1 MRTAGRRS
9 NLASPIGRPRATVEN
24 RCSRACQKKNRGGI
38 MIRLPLAITLAA
50 TLAALARIE
59 GATAQDYPSRPI
71 TLVVGYP
78 AGGPTDGVAR
88 MLASDMSARFGQ
100 RIVVENKGGAGGMI
114 AAAAL
119 AKSPPD
125 GYTLLF
131 TGVGALSYYRTLYKS
146 LSYDPGKDIAPVA
159 MIGAIPDLLLASPK
173 LPVTTLKELIAW
185 AKANPGKLNIGDS
198 GAGTVPHIMAAAFA
212 QKAGIQVTH
221 VHYRGA
227 AGSVTDMMGGQ
238 IEAAAAAYLP
248 QFVSLKAL
256 AVSWHRRMA
265 ALPSVPTFREN
276 GYDLVIALS
285 IGLSAPA
292 GTPAAAID
300 KVNAAVNDFLKG
312 PRGREIHAS
321 LGLEVIGGSP
331 ADMRKFL
338 DEESARLEPVIKAAK
353 ITIE

>member
-1 MRTAGRRS
+1 
-9 NLASPIGRPRATVEN
+9 
-24 RCSRACQKKNRGGI
+24 

-50 TLAALARIE
+50 ALASV
-59 GATAQDYPSRPI
+59 ATAQDYPSRQI
-71 TLVVGYP
+71 TMVVGYP

-88 MLASDMSARFGQ
+88 MLASDMSARLGQ

-146 LSYDPGKDIAPVA
+146 LSYDPAKDIAPVA
-159 MIGAIPDLLLASPK
+159 MIGAIPDVILASPK

-185 AKANPGKLNIGDS
+185 AKANPGKLNVGDS
-198 GAGTVPHIMAAAFA
+198 GAGTIPHIMAAALA
-212 QKAGIQVTH
+212 QKAGIQITH
-221 VHYRGA
+221 VHYRGVA
-227 AGSVTDMMGGQ
+227 NSVTDLIGGQ
-238 IEAAAAAYLP
+238 IEAAAGAYVP
-248 QFVSLKAL
+248 QFASMKAL

-265 ALPSVPTFREN
+265 VLPNVPTFREQ
-276 GYDLVIALS
+276 GYDLVIGLS

-292 GTPAAAID
+292 ETPAAAID
-300 KVNAAVNDFLKG
+300 KVNAAVNEFLKG

-321 LGLEVIGGSP
+321 LGLEIIGGSP

-338 DEESARLEPVIKAAK
+338 DDESARLEPVIKAAK

>member
-1 MRTAGRRS
+1 M
-9 NLASPIGRPRATVEN
+9 V
-24 RCSRACQKKNRGGI
+24 
-38 MIRLPLAITLAA
+38 RLPLAVIFA
-50 TLAALARIE
+50 AALVSVGSA
-59 GATAQDYPSRPI
+59 GAQDYPSRPI

-88 MLASDMSARFGQ
+88 MLANDMSARLGQ
-100 RIVVENKGGAGGMI
+100 RVVIENKGGAGGMI

-119 AKSPPD
+119 AKSPAD

-131 TGVGALSYYRTLYKS
+131 TGAGALSYYRALYKS
-146 LSYDPGKDIAPVA
+146 LSYDPAKDLTPIA
-159 MIGAIPDLLLASPK
+159 MIGAVPDLLLASPN

-198 GAGTVPHIMAAAFA
+198 GPGTVPHIMAAAFA
-212 QKAGIQVTH
+212 QQADIKVTH

-227 AGSVTDMMGGQ
+227 AGSVTDLIGGQ

-256 AVSWHRRMA
+256 AVAWHRRMA
-265 ALPSVPTFREN
+265 ALPEVPTFREH
-276 GYDLVIALS
+276 GYDLVIGVS

-292 GTPAAAID
+292 GTPPESID
-300 KVNAAVNDFLKG
+300 KINAAVNDFLKG
-312 PRGREIHAS
+312 PRGREVHAT
-321 LGLEVIGGSP
+321 LGLETIGGSP

-338 DEESARLEPVIKAAK
+338 EDEAARLEPVIKAAK
-353 ITIE
+353 ITLE